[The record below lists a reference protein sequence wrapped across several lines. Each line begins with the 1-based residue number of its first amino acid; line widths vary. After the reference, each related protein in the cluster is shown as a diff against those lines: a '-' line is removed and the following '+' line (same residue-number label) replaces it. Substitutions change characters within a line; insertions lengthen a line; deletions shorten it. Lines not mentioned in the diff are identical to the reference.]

1 MQAILDDID
10 DKKQFIQSY
19 LTREQNTSDELIQ
32 EMQDKL
38 EDEIADK
45 TFKTTENNASEI
57 SKLDLEFSTNR
68 NRTVTDNI
76 VAREILTKKLDD
88 RRTELEKV
96 NSLEAQIQATHNANM
111 REVDKD
117 ISAWEEMKNKEI
129 LGANTTF
136 NLLKTQYA
144 LQIKAKEKAAADRLI
159 AVEQAAAELEAAS
172 KSQQLAEAKI
182 LERQSSNQSSTSNQS
197 SNQSS
202 TSNQSSNQSQG
213 SAPNQTQSK
222 GEKVTTSDP
231 AFVKVNTTTLET
243 PLGSV
248 EIDEKDYKIYY
259 FIIFIAFA
267 IIIAILIYK
276 NFRGARITKELN
288 EQAEKEKITNL
299 IYAAN

>member
-197 SNQSS
+197 SNQS
-202 TSNQSSNQSQG
+202 QG